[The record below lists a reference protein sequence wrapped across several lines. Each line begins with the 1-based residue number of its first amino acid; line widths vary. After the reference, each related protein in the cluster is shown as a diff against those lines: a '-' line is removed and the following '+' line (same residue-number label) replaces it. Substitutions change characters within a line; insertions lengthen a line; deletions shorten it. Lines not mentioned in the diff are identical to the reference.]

1 MSFRKPPSD
10 VERMTSLRVGN
21 LPFRTVQEV
30 RQSCPDCPDYN
41 SFVRTCCLCLRSTET
56 WATSTCP
63 SREAQAAAEGLPS

>member
-30 RQSCPDCPDYN
+30 RLKLCLVVSLTISPRTSCPC
-41 SFVRTCCLCLRSTET
+41 SRSTAMS
-56 WATSTCP
+56 ATSTFP
-63 SREAQAAAEGLPS
+63 SREDLAGAAGLPL